1 MIRVLS
7 PGLLTTV
14 QDLGR
19 PGFGALGVP
28 PGGAADAHALRLG
41 NLLLGNDEGAAAL
54 EATLAGPELLFEE
67 EALVAL
73 AGAPVRGDARRGRA
87 RAVER
92 DRASRPAA
100 GSTSGRAASGARAY
114 VCVRGGI
121 DVPHVLGSRSTDV
134 ATGFGGLGGRA
145 LAAGD
150 LLAVGRGARRA
161 ARPPRRRR
169 GRALERAAPPPARH
183 AGAAA
188 ALVLH
193 REHSRRFFSRSFRVS
208 ASSSRTGVRLEG
220 EPLEAPTRSLVTE
233 GVVAGAVQVPAG
245 GLPIVLL
252 VEHPSTGG
260 YPKIASV
267 ISADL
272 SALAQLRPGDE
283 VRFAQVSFDEAR
295 RLLLEREARLD
306 APGVFLP

>member
-19 PGFGALGVP
+19 PGLGALGVP

-54 EATLAGPELLFEE
+54 EATLVGPTLVFEE
-67 EALVAL
+67 KALVAL
-73 AGAPVRGDARRGRA
+73 AGAPFAATLEGEEVVPWA
-87 RAVER
+87 AVEV
-92 DRASRPAA
+92 PA
-100 GSTSGRAASGARAY
+100 GGKLVLGRAASGARAY
-114 VCVRGGI
+114 ICIRGGI
-121 DVPHVLGSRSTDV
+121 DVPLLLGSLSTDV
-134 ATGFGGLGGRA
+134 ATGFGGREGRD
-145 LAAGD
+145 LKAGD
-150 LLAVGRGARRA
+150 LLSVGEAPLAPRARRVD
-161 ARPPRRRR
+161 
-169 GRALERAAPPPARH
+169 
-183 AGAAA
+183 AAA
-188 ALVLH
+188 ARWTGPRRHLRVTPGPQQHWFSPEALASFL
-193 REHSRRFFSRSFRVS
+193 SRPFRVS
-208 ASSSRTGVRLEG
+208 ASSSRTGVRLQG
-220 EPLEAPTRSLVTE
+220 EPLVAPDRSLVTE

-260 YPKIASV
+260 YPKIANV

-283 VRFAQVSFDEAR
+283 VRFAPVSFDEAR
-295 RLLLEREARLD
+295 RLLLEREARLTH
-306 APGVFLP
+306 PGVFLP

>member
-19 PGFGALGVP
+19 PTLGALGVP

-54 EATLAGPELLFEE
+54 EATLVGPTLVFEE
-67 EALVAL
+67 KALVVL
-73 AGAPVRGDARRGRA
+73 AGAPFAATLDDVAVAPWSTIAVPPGGRLALGRA
-87 RAVER
+87 I
-92 DRASRPAA
+92 
-100 GSTSGRAASGARAY
+100 TGARTY
-114 VCVRGGI
+114 LCIRGGL
-121 DVPHVLGSRSTDV
+121 DVPRLLGSRSTDV
-134 ATGFGGLGGRA
+134 ATGFGGLAGRA
-145 LAAGD
+145 LAPGDVLEAGRP
-150 LLAVGRGARRA
+150 RGAPRGRRVDA
-161 ARPPRRRR
+161 GVARWTGPRRFLRVTP
-169 GRALERAAPPPARH
+169 GPQQDWFSAATL
-183 AGAAA
+183 AAF
-188 ALVLH
+188 
-193 REHSRRFFSRSFRVS
+193 HSRPFRVS

-220 EPLEAPTRSLVTE
+220 EPLPAPDRSLVTE

-252 VEHPSTGG
+252 VEHPTTGG
-260 YPKIASV
+260 YPKIANV

-283 VRFAQVSFDEAR
+283 IRFAWVSFEEAR
-295 RLLLEREARLD
+295 QILLERQERLTR
-306 APGVFLP
+306 PGVFLP

>member
-54 EATLAGPELLFEE
+54 EATLVGPTLLFEE
-67 EALVAL
+67 ESLALVA
-73 AGAPVRGDARRGRA
+73 GAPFAAALDGEGLAMWSAIRVRAGGKLAVGRA
-87 RAVER
+87 I
-92 DRASRPAA
+92 
-100 GSTSGRAASGARAY
+100 SGARAY

-121 DVPHVLGSRSTDV
+121 DVPRRLGSRSTDV
-134 ATGFGGLGGRA
+134 ATGFGGFEGRA

-150 LLAVGRGARRA
+150 VLSTGVARCGPRGSCVDAVA
-161 ARPPRRRR
+161 ARWNGPRRLLRVTP
-169 GRALERAAPPPARH
+169 GLQEEWFTPEAI
-183 AGAAA
+183 AG
-188 ALVLH
+188 
-193 REHSRRFFSRSFRVS
+193 FFSRPFRVS

-220 EPLEAPTRSLVTE
+220 EPLVAPNRSLVTE

-283 VRFAQVSFDEAR
+283 VRFARSSYGEAR
-295 RLLLEREARLD
+295 RLLLEREARLTH
-306 APGVFLP
+306 PGVFLP

>member
-1 MIRVLS
+1 MIRVFS

-19 PGFGALGVP
+19 PGLGALGVP

-54 EATLAGPELLFEE
+54 ELTLAGPALCFEE
-67 EALVAL
+67 DALVAF
-73 AGAPVRGDARRGRA
+73 AGAPFAATLDGRDVVPWSVVEVPAGGRLVVGRA
-87 RAVER
+87 L
-92 DRASRPAA
+92 
-100 GSTSGRAASGARAY
+100 SGARGY
-114 VCVRGGI
+114 LCVRGGI
-121 DVPHVLGSRSTDV
+121 DVPRLLGSRSTDV
-134 ATGFGGLGGRA
+134 ATGFGGFGGRA
-145 LAAGD
+145 VATGD
-150 LLAVGRGARRA
+150 LLAVAGAEGAPRGRRVDAVA
-161 ARPPRRRR
+161 ARWNGPRRLVRVTP
-169 GRALERAAPPPARH
+169 GPQEAWFAPEALSAF
-183 AGAAA
+183 
-188 ALVLH
+188 L
-193 REHSRRFFSRSFRVS
+193 SRRFRVS

-220 EPLEAPTRSLVTE
+220 EPLAAPGRSLVTE

-260 YPKIASV
+260 YPKIANV

-283 VRFAQVSFDEAR
+283 VRFAPVSFEEAR
-295 RLLLEREARLD
+295 RLLLEREARLAD
-306 APGVFLP
+306 AGVFLP

>member
-1 MIRVLS
+1 MIRVVA

-19 PGFGALGVP
+19 PGLGALGVP
-28 PGGAADAHALRLG
+28 RGGAADAHALRLG

-54 EATLAGPELLFEE
+54 EVTLVGPVLELEE
-67 EALVAL
+67 PAVLVL
-73 AGAPVRGDARRGRA
+73 AGAPFGATLDGEEVAPWSAVEVRAGSRLDVGRA
-87 RAVER
+87 V
-92 DRASRPAA
+92 
-100 GSTSGRAASGARAY
+100 SGARTC
-114 VCVRGGI
+114 VCVRGGL
-121 DVPHVLGSRSTDV
+121 DVPPLLGSRSTDV
-134 ATGFGGLGGRA
+134 ATGFGGLGGRP

-150 LLAVGRGARRA
+150 RLAVGPAPGPPRGRRVDAAAARWTGARRLLRVTSGA
-161 ARPPRRRR
+161 QEAWFAAEAAEAFFARP
-169 GRALERAAPPPARH
+169 
-183 AGAAA
+183 
-188 ALVLH
+188 
-193 REHSRRFFSRSFRVS
+193 FRVS

-220 EPLEAPTRSLVTE
+220 EPLASPTRSLVTE
-233 GVVAGAVQVPAG
+233 GVVAGAVQVPPG

-283 VRFAQVSFDEAR
+283 VRFAKVSLDAAR
-295 RLLLEREARLD
+295 RLLLEREVRLGT
-306 APGVFLP
+306 PGGFLP

>member
-19 PGFGALGVP
+19 PGLGALGVP

-54 EATLAGPELLFEE
+54 EATLVGPTLVFEE
-67 EALVAL
+67 EATVLV
-73 AGAPVRGDARRGRA
+73 AGAPFAATLHGEAVAPWA
-87 RAVER
+87 AVEV
-92 DRASRPAA
+92 PA
-100 GSTSGRAASGARAY
+100 GGTLVLGRAASGARAY
-114 VCVRGGI
+114 LCIRGGI
-121 DVPHVLGSRSTDV
+121 DVPQLLGSRSTDV
-134 ATGFGGLGGRA
+134 ATGFGGFEGRA

-150 LLAVGRGARRA
+150 VLAVGRSRGAPRGRRVDAAA
-161 ARPPRRRR
+161 ARWTGPRQVLRVTP
-169 GRALERAAPPPARH
+169 GPQQHWFTPE
-183 AGAAA
+183 AGAAFY
-188 ALVLH
+188 V
-193 REHSRRFFSRSFRVS
+193 RPFRVS
-208 ASSSRTGVRLEG
+208 TSSSRTGVRLEG
-220 EPLEAPTRSLVTE
+220 EPLAAPDRSLVTE

-260 YPKIASV
+260 YPKIANV
-267 ISADL
+267 ISADF

-283 VRFAQVSFDEAR
+283 VRFAPVSFEEAL
-295 RLLLEREARLD
+295 RLLLEREARL
-306 APGVFLP
+306 ARPGVFLP

>member
-1 MIRVLS
+1 MIRILS

-54 EATLAGPELLFEE
+54 EATLDGPELVFED
-67 EALVAL
+67 EALVVL
-73 AGAPVRGDARRGRA
+73 AGAPFAATLDGEELAAWSATRVRAGGRVALGRA
-87 RAVER
+87 V
-92 DRASRPAA
+92 
-100 GSTSGRAASGARAY
+100 SGARGY
-114 VCVRGGI
+114 LCVRGGI
-121 DVPHVLGSRSTDV
+121 DVPRVLGSRSTDV
-134 ATGFGGLGGRA
+134 ATGFGGFDGRS

-150 LLAVGRGARRA
+150 LLAVGKAKDAPRGLRVD
-161 ARPPRRRR
+161 
-169 GRALERAAPPPARH
+169 
-183 AGAAA
+183 AAA
-188 ALVLH
+188 A
-193 REHSRRFFSRSFRVS
+193 RWNGPRRLLRVTPGPQQHWFSPKARASFLSRSFRVS

-283 VRFAQVSFDEAR
+283 VRFAPVSFDEAR
-295 RLLLEREARLD
+295 RLLLEREARL
-306 APGVFLP
+306 ARAGVFLP

>member
-19 PGFGALGVP
+19 PGLGALGVP
-28 PGGAADAHALRLG
+28 RGGAADAHALRLG

-54 EATLAGPELLFEE
+54 EATLVGPTLVFEE
-67 EALVAL
+67 EASVAL
-73 AGAPVRGDARRGRA
+73 AGAPFAATLDGEELATWSAAPVR
-87 RAVER
+87 
-92 DRASRPAA
+92 A
-100 GSTSGRAASGARAY
+100 GGKLVLGRAASGARAY
-114 VCVRGGI
+114 ICIRGGI
-121 DVPHVLGSRSTDV
+121 DVPHLLGSRSTDV
-134 ATGFGGLGGRA
+134 ATGFGGFEGRA
-145 LAAGD
+145 LKAGD
-150 LLAVGRGARRA
+150 LLSVGEDRLA
-161 ARPPRRRR
+161 PR
-169 GRALERAAPPPARH
+169 GRRVD
-183 AGAAA
+183 AAA
-188 ALVLH
+188 ARWSGPRRILRVTPGPQQHWFSPESVASFL
-193 REHSRRFFSRSFRVS
+193 SRPFRVS

-220 EPLEAPTRSLVTE
+220 EPLVAPDRSLVTE

-260 YPKIASV
+260 YPKIANV

-283 VRFAQVSFDEAR
+283 VRFAPVSFDEAR
-295 RLLLEREARLD
+295 RLLLEREARL
-306 APGVFLP
+306 AHPGVFLP

>member
-1 MIRVLS
+1 VIRVLS
-7 PGLLTTV
+7 SGLLTTV

-28 PGGAADAHALRLG
+28 AGGAADAHALRLG

-54 EATLAGPELLFEE
+54 EATLDGPELFFEGE
-67 EALVAL
+67 TLVVL
-73 AGAPVRGDARRGRA
+73 AGAPFAATLDGEELAAWSATRVRAGGRLTLGRA
-87 RAVER
+87 V
-92 DRASRPAA
+92 
-100 GSTSGRAASGARAY
+100 SGARGY
-114 VCVRGGI
+114 LCVRGGI
-121 DVPHVLGSRSTDV
+121 DVSRVLGSRSTDV

-150 LLAVGRGARRA
+150 ILPIGRSPA
-161 ARPPRRRR
+161 PPRGRRVD
-169 GRALERAAPPPARH
+169 
-183 AGAAA
+183 AAA
-188 ALVLH
+188 A
-193 REHSRRFFSRSFRVS
+193 RWNGPRRLLRVTPGPQQNWFSPKALASFLSRSFRVS

-220 EPLEAPTRSLVTE
+220 APLEAPTRSLVTE
-233 GVVAGAVQVPAG
+233 GVVVGAVQVPAG

-267 ISADL
+267 ISTDL

-283 VRFAQVSFDEAR
+283 VRFARVSFEEAR
-295 RLLLEREARLD
+295 RLLLEREARLTR
-306 APGVFLP
+306 PGVFLP

>member
-19 PGFGALGVP
+19 AGLGALGVP
-28 PGGAADAHALRLG
+28 PGGAADAHALSLG

-54 EATLAGPELLFEE
+54 EATLVGPALLFEE
-67 EALVAL
+67 EALVL
-73 AGAPVRGDARRGRA
+73 VAGAPFATTLDGKAVVPWA
-87 RAVER
+87 AVEV
-92 DRASRPAA
+92 AA
-100 GSTSGRAASGARAY
+100 GGKLVLGRAASGARAY
-114 VCVRGGI
+114 ICVRGGI
-121 DVPHVLGSRSTDV
+121 AVPPLLGSLSTDV
-134 ATGFGGLGGRA
+134 ATGFGGFEGRA
-145 LAAGD
+145 LKAGD
-150 LLAVGRGARRA
+150 LLSVGDAPFA
-161 ARPPRRRR
+161 TR
-169 GRALERAAPPPARH
+169 GRRVD
-183 AGAAA
+183 AAA
-188 ALVLH
+188 A
-193 REHSRRFFSRSFRVS
+193 RWTGPRRLLRVTPGPQQNWFSPGALASFLSHPFRVS

-220 EPLEAPTRSLVTE
+220 EPLSAPDRSLVTE

-260 YPKIASV
+260 YPKIANV

-283 VRFAQVSFDEAR
+283 IRFARVSFDEAR
-295 RLLLEREARLD
+295 RLLLEREARFTH
-306 APGVFLP
+306 PGVFLP

>member
-19 PGFGALGVP
+19 AGLGALGVP
-28 PGGAADAHALRLG
+28 RGGAADAHALRLG

-54 EATLAGPELLFEE
+54 EVTLSGPSLRFEE
-67 EALVAL
+67 EAVVAL
-73 AGAPVRGDARRGRA
+73 AGAPFGATLDGEEVAPWSVVEVRAGGRLDVGRA
-87 RAVER
+87 L
-92 DRASRPAA
+92 
-100 GSTSGRAASGARAY
+100 SGARAC
-114 VCVRGGI
+114 VCVRGGV
-121 DVPHVLGSRSTDV
+121 DVPPILGSRSTDV

-145 LAAGD
+145 LRAGD
-150 LLAVGRGARRA
+150 LVPVGSA
-161 ARPPRRRR
+161 AGPPRGRRVD
-169 GRALERAAPPPARH
+169 
-183 AGAAA
+183 AAA
-188 ALVLH
+188 A
-193 REHSRRFFSRSFRVS
+193 RWTGPRRLLRVTPGPQEEWFAPETVAAFFSRPFRVS

-220 EPLEAPTRSLVTE
+220 EPLAAPTRSLVTE
-233 GVVAGAVQVPAG
+233 GAVAGAVQVPAG

-272 SALAQLRPGDE
+272 SALAQLRPGEE
-283 VRFAQVSFDEAR
+283 VRFAAATFEEAR
-295 RLLLEREARLD
+295 RLLLEREARLG

>member
-19 PGFGALGVP
+19 PGLGAFGVP

-54 EATLAGPELLFEE
+54 EATLAGPELVFEDE
-67 EALVAL
+67 GLVVL
-73 AGAPVRGDARRGRA
+73 AGAPFAAMLDGEELAAWSAIRVRAGSRLTLGRA
-87 RAVER
+87 V
-92 DRASRPAA
+92 
-100 GSTSGRAASGARAY
+100 SGARGY
-114 VCVRGGI
+114 LCVRGGI

-134 ATGFGGLGGRA
+134 ATGFGGLLGRA

-150 LLAVGRGARRA
+150 LLPIGPSLA
-161 ARPPRRRR
+161 PPR
-169 GRALERAAPPPARH
+169 GLSVD
-183 AGAAA
+183 AAA
-188 ALVLH
+188 A
-193 REHSRRFFSRSFRVS
+193 RWNGPRRLLRVTPGPQQHWFSPKALASFLSRSFRVS

-283 VRFAQVSFDEAR
+283 VRFARVSFDEAR
-295 RLLLEREARLD
+295 RWILEREARINR
-306 APGVFLP
+306 PGVFLP

>member
-19 PGFGALGVP
+19 PGFGAFGVP
-28 PGGAADAHALRLG
+28 SGGAADAHALRLG

-54 EATLAGPELLFEE
+54 EATLAGPALLFEE
-67 EALVAL
+67 ESLVVL
-73 AGAPVRGDARRGRA
+73 AGAPFAARLDGEAVVPWSAVEVPAGGRLDVGRA
-87 RAVER
+87 
-92 DRASRPAA
+92 
-100 GSTSGRAASGARAY
+100 TSGARAC
-114 VCVRGGI
+114 VCIRGGI
-121 DVPHVLGSRSTDV
+121 DVAPVLGSRSTDV
-134 ATGFGGLGGRA
+134 ATGFGGFSGRA

-150 LLAVGRGARRA
+150 LLEVGCPTAPPRGGRVDAVHARWTGPRRLLRVTPGPQEEWFTPEA
-161 ARPPRRRR
+161 VAAFLARP
-169 GRALERAAPPPARH
+169 
-183 AGAAA
+183 
-188 ALVLH
+188 
-193 REHSRRFFSRSFRVS
+193 FRVS

-220 EPLEAPTRSLVTE
+220 EPLAAPLRSLVTE
-233 GVVAGAVQVPAG
+233 GVVAGAVQVPPG

-260 YPKIASV
+260 YPKIANV

-283 VRFAQVSFDEAR
+283 VRFSPVSFAEAH
-295 RLLLEREARLD
+295 RLLVEREARL
-306 APGVFLP
+306 ALPGVFLR

>member
-19 PGFGALGVP
+19 PGLGALGVP

-54 EATLAGPELLFEE
+54 EVTLAGPTLRFEE
-67 EALVAL
+67 GALVAF
-73 AGAPVRGDARRGRA
+73 AGAPFAATLDGTAVDAWSTVEVPAGGRLVVGRA
-87 RAVER
+87 L
-92 DRASRPAA
+92 
-100 GSTSGRAASGARAY
+100 SGARGY
-114 VCVRGGI
+114 LCVRGGV
-121 DVPHVLGSRSTDV
+121 DVPRLLGSRSTDV
-134 ATGFGGLGGRA
+134 ATAFGGFGGRA
-145 LAAGD
+145 VATGD
-150 LLAVGRGARRA
+150 LLAVGGAPGA
-161 ARPPRRRR
+161 PR
-169 GRALERAAPPPARH
+169 GRRVD
-183 AGAAA
+183 AAA
-188 ALVLH
+188 A
-193 REHSRRFFSRSFRVS
+193 RWNGPRRLLRVTPGPQEAWFAPEARVRFLSSPFRVS

-220 EPLEAPTRSLVTE
+220 EPLPAPNRSLVTE

-260 YPKIASV
+260 YPKIANV

-283 VRFAQVSFDEAR
+283 VRFAPVSFDEAR
-295 RLLLEREARLD
+295 RLLLEREARLAD
-306 APGVFLP
+306 AGVFLP

>member
-19 PGFGALGVP
+19 PGLGALGVP

-54 EATLAGPELLFEE
+54 EATLDGPTLVFED
-67 EALVAL
+67 EALVAV
-73 AGAPVRGDARRGRA
+73 AGAPSAATLDGEELAAWSTTRVRAGSRLTLGRA
-87 RAVER
+87 V
-92 DRASRPAA
+92 
-100 GSTSGRAASGARAY
+100 SGARGY
-114 VCVRGGI
+114 LCVRGGI
-121 DVPHVLGSRSTDV
+121 DVPQVLGSRSTDV
-134 ATGFGGLGGRA
+134 ATGFGGFGGRA

-150 LLAVGRGARRA
+150 LLAIGQA
-161 ARPPRRRR
+161 AAPHR
-169 GRALERAAPPPARH
+169 GRRVD
-183 AGAAA
+183 AAA
-188 ALVLH
+188 A
-193 REHSRRFFSRSFRVS
+193 RWNGPRRLLRVTPGPQQHWFSPNALASFLSSSFRVS

-283 VRFAQVSFDEAR
+283 VRFAPVSFEEAR
-295 RLLLEREARLD
+295 RLLLDREARLTR
-306 APGVFLP
+306 PGVFLP

>member
-7 PGLLTTV
+7 SGLLTTV
-14 QDLGR
+14 QDPGR

-54 EATLAGPELLFEE
+54 EVTLVGPELFFEG

-73 AGAPVRGDARRGRA
+73 AGAPFAATVEWEVVPVWSAMRVRAGSRLTLGRA
-87 RAVER
+87 V
-92 DRASRPAA
+92 
-100 GSTSGRAASGARAY
+100 SGARGY
-114 VCVRGGI
+114 LCVRGGI
-121 DVPHVLGSRSTDV
+121 EVPRVLGSRSTDV
-134 ATGFGGLGGRA
+134 ATGFGGFDGRV

-150 LLAVGRGARRA
+150 LLAFGKAGDAPRGRRVDAVAARWTGARRLLRVTSGPQA
-161 ARPPRRRR
+161 EWFAPEALAAFTARP
-169 GRALERAAPPPARH
+169 
-183 AGAAA
+183 
-188 ALVLH
+188 
-193 REHSRRFFSRSFRVS
+193 FRVS

-220 EPLEAPTRSLVTE
+220 EPLVAPGRSLVTE

-260 YPKIASV
+260 YPKIANV

-272 SALAQLRPGDE
+272 SALAQLRPGDA
-283 VRFAQVSFDEAR
+283 VRFELVSFEEAR
-295 RLLLEREARLD
+295 RLLLEREARLTQ
-306 APGVFLP
+306 PGVFLP